1 VHARRGVDQPPLGA
15 RDAPSGRH
23 GSDGALAARPRGP
36 RQRSRERRRHGS
48 TGPGRRRKALSA
60 ARRGLDGASFAAT
73 HLRSRTIDAGKPS
86 AQRMSAQAETGRVRR
101 GAGLGAP
108 ASPSRACGHPVLFRR
123 TLRRVARTLAAQRAG
138 EARSTIWERTRRRG
152 GRSPHPRD
160 AVGGSSTFELHR
172 SVGRRAAAASEGVSP
187 NLVAAVP
194 MRPNPRVGAGV
205 VVEIWSDR

>member
-1 VHARRGVDQPPLGA
+1 MRG
-15 RDAPSGRH
+15 
-23 GSDGALAARPRGP
+23 
-36 RQRSRERRRHGS
+36 SR
-48 TGPGRRRKALSA
+48 ALSA
-60 ARRGLDGASFAAT
+60 CRRKR
-73 HLRSRTIDAGKPS
+73 RS
-86 AQRMSAQAETGRVRR
+86 GRVRR

-108 ASPSRACGHPVLFRR
+108 ASPSRACGHPALSRR
-123 TLRRVARTLAAQRAG
+123 TLRRVARTLAAKRAG
-138 EARSTIWERTRRRG
+138 EARSAIWERTRRRG

-205 VVEIWSDR
+205 VVEIWSDRSSGSVGWPTQPRVERQKPILRPTECFSFSHGNKL

>member
-1 VHARRGVDQPPLGA
+1 MRG
-15 RDAPSGRH
+15 
-23 GSDGALAARPRGP
+23 
-36 RQRSRERRRHGS
+36 SR
-48 TGPGRRRKALSA
+48 ALSA
-60 ARRGLDGASFAAT
+60 CRRKR
-73 HLRSRTIDAGKPS
+73 RS
-86 AQRMSAQAETGRVRR
+86 GRVRR

-108 ASPSRACGHPVLFRR
+108 ASPSRACGHPVLSRR
-123 TLRRVARTLAAQRAG
+123 TLRRVARTLAAKRAG
-138 EARSTIWERTRRRG
+138 EARSAIWERTRRRG

-205 VVEIWSDR
+205 VVEIWAAHTGSAARPKKATSLPAGKAAGSHRGSPQGLRGLSERPAVRHVHDK